1 MANAFTL
8 TADGTSRVLAVFNHA
23 GRAFDS
29 AVLDLCRD
37 DLGQCDFD
45 EVDEAD
51 SQGLIVVGPSGIG
64 NISALADLCLGLPG
78 TEFATSGVNRLTRD
92 GLKRHFRKATDGTS
106 VNLTIPRRSA
116 GFVTLT
122 FHEVR

>member
-51 SQGLIVVGPSGIG
+51 SQGLIVVGSEGSRAG
-64 NISALADLCLGLPG
+64 
-78 TEFATSGVNRLTRD
+78 RLTRD
-92 GLKRHFRKATDGTS
+92 GLKRHFRKAADGTS
-106 VNLTIPRRSA
+106 VNLTVPRRSA

>member
-8 TADGTSRVLAVFNHA
+8 TADGTSRVLAVFNHL

-37 DLGQCDFD
+37 DFGQCDFD

-51 SQGLIVVGPSGIG
+51 SQGLIVVGSDGSRTNRLTQQI
-64 NISALADLCLGLPG
+64 APG
-78 TEFATSGVNRLTRD
+78 QHTRQINVSPRQRLTRD
-92 GLKRHFRKATDGTS
+92 GLKRHFRNAPDGTS
-106 VNLTIPRRSA
+106 VNLTIPRQSA
-116 GFVTLT
+116 GFVTLM

>member
-51 SQGLIVVGPSGIG
+51 SQGLIVVGSEGSRSG
-64 NISALADLCLGLPG
+64 
-78 TEFATSGVNRLTRD
+78 RLTRD
-92 GLKRHFRKATDGTS
+92 GLKRHFRKAPDGTS
-106 VNLTIPRRSA
+106 VRLTIPRRSA

>member
-37 DLGQCDFD
+37 DLDQCDFD

-51 SQGLIVVGPSGIG
+51 SQGLIVLDREGSRI
-64 NISALADLCLGLPG
+64 
-78 TEFATSGVNRLTRD
+78 NRLTRD
-92 GLKRHFRKATDGTS
+92 GLKRHFRKAPDGTS

-122 FHEVR
+122 FHEVQ

>member
-29 AVLDLCRD
+29 AVLDLCQPTQPGEHVD
-37 DLGQCDFD
+37 WD

-51 SQGLIVVGPSGIG
+51 EQGLIVVGRDGSRT
-64 NISALADLCLGLPG
+64 D
-78 TEFATSGVNRLTRD
+78 RLTRD
-92 GLKRHFRKATDGTS
+92 GLRSLFRKAPDGTS

-116 GFVTLT
+116 GFVTVT

>member
-8 TADGTSRVLAVFNHA
+8 TADGTSRVLAVFNHL

-37 DLGQCDFD
+37 DFDQCDFD

-51 SQGLIVVGPSGIG
+51 SQGLIVLDRDGSR
-64 NISALADLCLGLPG
+64 AD
-78 TEFATSGVNRLTRD
+78 RLTRD
-92 GLKRHFRKATDGTS
+92 DLKRHFRKAVDGTS
-106 VNLTIPRRSA
+106 VRLTIPRQSA
-116 GFVTLT
+116 GAVTLT

>member
-8 TADGTSRVLAVFNHA
+8 TADGTSRVLAVFNDVQ
-23 GRAFDS
+23 RAFDS

-37 DLGQCDFD
+37 DFDQCDFD

-51 SQGLIVVGPSGIG
+51 DQGLIVLDSEGSRI
-64 NISALADLCLGLPG
+64 
-78 TEFATSGVNRLTRD
+78 NRLTRD
-92 GLKRHFRKATDGTS
+92 GLKRHFRKAPDGTS

>member
-8 TADGTSRVLAVFNHA
+8 TADGTSRVLAVFNNL

-37 DLGQCDFD
+37 DFDMCDFD

-51 SQGLIVVGPSGIG
+51 SQGLIVLGRDGSR
-64 NISALADLCLGLPG
+64 AD
-78 TEFATSGVNRLTRD
+78 RLTRD
-92 GLKRHFRKATDGTS
+92 GLRRHFRKAPDGTS
-106 VNLTIPRRSA
+106 VNLTIPRQSA

>member
-8 TADGTSRVLAVFNHA
+8 TADGTSRVLAVFNHL

-37 DLGQCDFD
+37 DFDQCDFD

-51 SQGLIVVGPSGIG
+51 NQGLIVLDREGSRI
-64 NISALADLCLGLPG
+64 
-78 TEFATSGVNRLTRD
+78 NRLTRD
-92 GLKRHFRKATDGTS
+92 GLKRHFRKAPDGTS
-106 VNLTIPRRSA
+106 VRLTIPRRSA

>member
-37 DLGQCDFD
+37 DFDQCDWD
-45 EVDEAD
+45 EVSEAD
-51 SQGLIVVGPSGIG
+51 EQGLIV
-64 NISALADLCLGLPG
+64 LGLPG
-78 TEFATSGVNRLTRD
+78 TAFETSPVNRLTRD
-92 GLKRHFRKATDGTS
+92 GLKRHFRKAPDGTS
-106 VNLTIPRRSA
+106 VRLTVPRRSA

>member
-8 TADGTSRVLAVFNHA
+8 TADGTSRVLAVFNHV

-29 AVLDLCRD
+29 AVLDLCRND
-37 DLGQCDFD
+37 FDQCDFD

-51 SQGLIVVGPSGIG
+51 SHGLIVLGRDGSHIG
-64 NISALADLCLGLPG
+64 
-78 TEFATSGVNRLTRD
+78 RLTRD
-92 GLKRHFRKATDGTS
+92 DLKRHFRIATDGTS
-106 VNLTIPRRSA
+106 VRLTIPRRSA
-116 GFVTLT
+116 GAVSLT

>member
-8 TADGTSRVLAVFNHA
+8 TADGTSRVLAVFNNL

-37 DLGQCDFD
+37 DFDMCDFD
-45 EVDEAD
+45 EDDEAD
-51 SQGLIVVGPSGIG
+51 SQGLIVLGRDGSR
-64 NISALADLCLGLPG
+64 AD
-78 TEFATSGVNRLTRD
+78 RLTRD
-92 GLKRHFRKATDGTS
+92 GLKRHFRKAPDGTS
-106 VNLTIPRRSA
+106 VNLTIPRQSA

>member
-8 TADGTSRVLAVFNHA
+8 TADGTSRVLAVFNNL

-37 DLGQCDFD
+37 DFDMCDFD
-45 EVDEAD
+45 EIDEAD
-51 SQGLIVVGPSGIG
+51 SQGLIV
-64 NISALADLCLGLPG
+64 LGRDG
-78 TEFATSGVNRLTRD
+78 SRDDSRLTRD
-92 GLKRHFRKATDGTS
+92 GLKRHFRKAPDGTS
-106 VNLTIPRRSA
+106 VNLTIPRQSA

>member
-8 TADGTSRVLAVFNHA
+8 TADGTSRVLAVFNHL

-37 DLGQCDFD
+37 DFGQCDFD

-51 SQGLIVVGPSGIG
+51 DQGLIVLDREGSRI
-64 NISALADLCLGLPG
+64 D
-78 TEFATSGVNRLTRD
+78 RLTRD
-92 GLKRHFRKATDGTS
+92 DLKRHFRKAPDGTS
-106 VNLTIPRRSA
+106 VRLTIPRRSA

-122 FHEVR
+122 FHEVQ

>member
-8 TADGTSRVLAVFNHA
+8 TADGTSRVLAVFNDA
-23 GRAFDS
+23 RRAFDS

-37 DLGQCDFD
+37 DFDQCDFD

-51 SQGLIVVGPSGIG
+51 SQGLIVLDREGSRI
-64 NISALADLCLGLPG
+64 
-78 TEFATSGVNRLTRD
+78 NRLTRD
-92 GLKRHFRKATDGTS
+92 GLKRHFRKASDGTS
-106 VNLTIPRRSA
+106 VRLTIPRQSA
-116 GFVTLT
+116 GAVTLT

>member
-8 TADGTSRVLAVFNHA
+8 TADGTSRVLAVFNNL

-37 DLGQCDFD
+37 DFDMCDFD

-51 SQGLIVVGPSGIG
+51 SQGLIVLGRDGSR
-64 NISALADLCLGLPG
+64 AD
-78 TEFATSGVNRLTRD
+78 RLTRD
-92 GLKRHFRKATDGTS
+92 GLKRHFRKAPDGTS
-106 VNLTIPRRSA
+106 VRLTIPRRSA

>member
-8 TADGTSRVLAVFNHA
+8 TADGTSRVLAVFNDVQ
-23 GRAFDS
+23 RAFDS

-37 DLGQCDFD
+37 DFDQCDFD

-51 SQGLIVVGPSGIG
+51 DQGLIVLDREGSRI
-64 NISALADLCLGLPG
+64 D
-78 TEFATSGVNRLTRD
+78 RLTRD
-92 GLKRHFRKATDGTS
+92 DLKRHFRKAPDGTS
-106 VNLTIPRRSA
+106 VRLTIPRRSA
-116 GFVTLT
+116 GAISLT

>member
-8 TADGTSRVLAVFNHA
+8 TADGTSRVLAVFNDA
-23 GRAFDS
+23 RRAFDS

-37 DLGQCDFD
+37 DFDQCDFD

-51 SQGLIVVGPSGIG
+51 NQGLIVLDREGSRI
-64 NISALADLCLGLPG
+64 
-78 TEFATSGVNRLTRD
+78 NRLTRD
-92 GLKRHFRKATDGTS
+92 GLKRHFRKASDGTS
-106 VNLTIPRRSA
+106 VRLTIPRRSA
-116 GFVTLT
+116 GAVTLT

>member
-8 TADGTSRVLAVFNHA
+8 TADGTSRVLAVFNHL

-37 DLGQCDFD
+37 DFGQCDFD

-51 SQGLIVVGPSGIG
+51 DQGLIVLDSEGSRI
-64 NISALADLCLGLPG
+64 
-78 TEFATSGVNRLTRD
+78 NRLTRD
-92 GLKRHFRKATDGTS
+92 DLKRHFRKAPDGTS
-106 VNLTIPRRSA
+106 VRLTIPRRSA

>member
-29 AVLDLCRD
+29 AVLDLCQPTQPGEHVD
-37 DLGQCDFD
+37 WD

-51 SQGLIVVGPSGIG
+51 EQGLIV
-64 NISALADLCLGLPG
+64 LGLPG
-78 TEFATSGVNRLTRD
+78 TAFETSRVNRLTRD
-92 GLKRHFRKATDGTS
+92 GLKRHFRKAPDGTS
-106 VNLTIPRRSA
+106 VNLTVPRRSA

>member
-37 DLGQCDFD
+37 DFDQCDFD

-51 SQGLIVVGPSGIG
+51 SQGLIV
-64 NISALADLCLGLPG
+64 LGRDG
-78 TEFATSGVNRLTRD
+78 SRAGRLTSD
-92 GLKRHFRKATDGTS
+92 GLKRHFRKAPDGTS
-106 VNLTIPRRSA
+106 VRLTIPRRSA
-116 GFVTLT
+116 GAVSLT

>member
-8 TADGTSRVLAVFNHA
+8 TADGTSRVLAVFNDA
-23 GRAFDS
+23 RRAFDS

-37 DLGQCDFD
+37 DFDQCDFD

-51 SQGLIVVGPSGIG
+51 DQGLIVLDREGSRI
-64 NISALADLCLGLPG
+64 D
-78 TEFATSGVNRLTRD
+78 RLTRD
-92 GLKRHFRKATDGTS
+92 DLKRHFRKAPDGTS
-106 VNLTIPRRSA
+106 VRLTIPRRSA
-116 GFVTLT
+116 GAISLT

>member
-8 TADGTSRVLAVFNHA
+8 TADGTSRVLAVFNHL

-37 DLGQCDFD
+37 DFGQCDFD

-51 SQGLIVVGPSGIG
+51 EQGLIV
-64 NISALADLCLGLPG
+64 LGRDG
-78 TEFATSGVNRLTRD
+78 SRAARLTRD
-92 GLKRHFRKATDGTS
+92 GLKRHFRKAPDGTS
-106 VNLTIPRRSA
+106 VNLTVPRRSA

>member
-1 MANAFTL
+1 MANAYTL
-8 TADGTSRVLAVFNHA
+8 TADGTSRVLAVFNHL

-37 DLGQCDFD
+37 DFDQCDFD

-51 SQGLIVVGPSGIG
+51 SQGLIV
-64 NISALADLCLGLPG
+64 LGRDG
-78 TEFATSGVNRLTRD
+78 SRTDRLTRD
-92 GLKRHFRKATDGTS
+92 GLKRHFRKAPDGTS
-106 VNLTIPRRSA
+106 VRLTIPRQSA

>member
-8 TADGTSRVLAVFNHA
+8 TADGTSRVLAVFNNL

-37 DLGQCDFD
+37 DFDMCDFD

-51 SQGLIVVGPSGIG
+51 SHGLIVLGRDGSR
-64 NISALADLCLGLPG
+64 AD
-78 TEFATSGVNRLTRD
+78 RLTRD
-92 GLKRHFRKATDGTS
+92 GLKRHFRKAPDGTS
-106 VNLTIPRRSA
+106 VNLTIPRQSA

>member
-8 TADGTSRVLAVFNHA
+8 TADGTSRVLAVFNHL

-37 DLGQCDFD
+37 DFDQCDFD

-51 SQGLIVVGPSGIG
+51 SQGLIVLDSEGSHVG
-64 NISALADLCLGLPG
+64 
-78 TEFATSGVNRLTRD
+78 RLTRD
-92 GLKRHFRKATDGTS
+92 DLKRHFRTAADGTS
-106 VNLTIPRRSA
+106 VRLTIPRRSA
-116 GFVTLT
+116 GAVSLT

>member
-29 AVLDLCRD
+29 AALALCRD
-37 DLGQCDFD
+37 DFDQCDWD

-51 SQGLIVVGPSGIG
+51 EQGLVVLDREGSR
-64 NISALADLCLGLPG
+64 AA
-78 TEFATSGVNRLTRD
+78 RLTRD
-92 GLKRHFRKATDGTS
+92 GLKRHFRKAPDGSS

>member
-37 DLGQCDFD
+37 DFGQCDFD
-45 EVDEAD
+45 EVSEAD
-51 SQGLIVVGPSGIG
+51 ERGLIV
-64 NISALADLCLGLPG
+64 LGLPG
-78 TEFATSGVNRLTRD
+78 TAFETSRVDRLTRD
-92 GLKRHFRKATDGTS
+92 GLRRHFRKAPDGTS
-106 VNLTIPRRSA
+106 VNLTVPRRSA

>member
-8 TADGTSRVLAVFNHA
+8 TADGTSRVLAVFNHV

-37 DLGQCDFD
+37 DFDQCDFD

-51 SQGLIVVGPSGIG
+51 NQGLIV
-64 NISALADLCLGLPG
+64 LGRDG
-78 TEFATSGVNRLTRD
+78 SRSDRLTRD
-92 GLKRHFRKATDGTS
+92 DLKRHFRKATDGTS
-106 VNLTIPRRSA
+106 VNLTIPRQSA

-122 FHEVR
+122 YHEVR

>member
-8 TADGTSRVLAVFNHA
+8 TADGTSRVLAVFNHL

-37 DLGQCDFD
+37 DFDQCDFD

-51 SQGLIVVGPSGIG
+51 SQGLIVLDRDGSR
-64 NISALADLCLGLPG
+64 AD
-78 TEFATSGVNRLTRD
+78 RLTRD
-92 GLKRHFRKATDGTS
+92 DLKRHFRKATDGTS
-106 VNLTIPRRSA
+106 VRLTIPRQSA
-116 GFVTLT
+116 GAVTLT
-122 FHEVR
+122 VHEVR

>member
-51 SQGLIVVGPSGIG
+51 DQGLIVLDREGSRA
-64 NISALADLCLGLPG
+64 S
-78 TEFATSGVNRLTRD
+78 RLTRD
-92 GLKRHFRKATDGTS
+92 GLKHHFRKATDGTS
-106 VNLTIPRRSA
+106 VNLTVPRRSA

>member
-8 TADGTSRVLAVFNHA
+8 TADGTSRVLAVFNNL

-37 DLGQCDFD
+37 DFDQCDFD

-51 SQGLIVVGPSGIG
+51 DQGLIVLDREGSLI
-64 NISALADLCLGLPG
+64 D
-78 TEFATSGVNRLTRD
+78 RLTRD
-92 GLKRHFRKATDGTS
+92 DLKRHFRKAPDGTS
-106 VNLTIPRRSA
+106 VRLTIPRRSA
-116 GFVTLT
+116 GAISLT

>member
-8 TADGTSRVLAVFNHA
+8 TADGTSRVLAVFNHL

-29 AVLDLCRD
+29 AVLGLCRD
-37 DLGQCDFD
+37 DFDQCDFD

-51 SQGLIVVGPSGIG
+51 NQGLIV
-64 NISALADLCLGLPG
+64 LGRDG
-78 TEFATSGVNRLTRD
+78 SRSDRLTRD
-92 GLKRHFRKATDGTS
+92 DLKRHFRKATDGTS
-106 VNLTIPRRSA
+106 VNLTIPRQSA

-122 FHEVR
+122 YHEVR

>member
-8 TADGTSRVLAVFNHA
+8 TADGTSRVLAVFNHL

-37 DLGQCDFD
+37 DFGQCDFD

-51 SQGLIVVGPSGIG
+51 DQGLIV
-64 NISALADLCLGLPG
+64 LGLPG
-78 TEFATSGVNRLTRD
+78 TAFEASPVDRLTRD
-92 GLKRHFRKATDGTS
+92 GLKRHFRKAPDGTS
-106 VNLTIPRRSA
+106 VRLTIPRRSA

-122 FHEVR
+122 FHEVQ

>member
-37 DLGQCDFD
+37 DFGQCDFD

-51 SQGLIVVGPSGIG
+51 ERGLIV
-64 NISALADLCLGLPG
+64 LGLPG
-78 TEFATSGVNRLTRD
+78 TAFETSRVDRLTRD
-92 GLKRHFRKATDGTS
+92 GLRRHFRKAPDGTS
-106 VNLTIPRRSA
+106 VNLTVPRRSA

>member
-8 TADGTSRVLAVFNHA
+8 TADGTSRVLAVFNNL

-37 DLGQCDFD
+37 DFDMCDFD

-51 SQGLIVVGPSGIG
+51 SQGLIVLGRDGSR
-64 NISALADLCLGLPG
+64 AD
-78 TEFATSGVNRLTRD
+78 RLTRD
-92 GLKRHFRKATDGTS
+92 GLKRHFRKAPDGTS
-106 VNLTIPRRSA
+106 VNLTIPRQSA

>member
-8 TADGTSRVLAVFNHA
+8 TADGTSRVLAVFNHL

-37 DLGQCDFD
+37 DFDQCDFD

-51 SQGLIVVGPSGIG
+51 DQGLIVLDREGSRI
-64 NISALADLCLGLPG
+64 D
-78 TEFATSGVNRLTRD
+78 RLTRD
-92 GLKRHFRKATDGTS
+92 DLKRHFRKAPDGTS
-106 VNLTIPRRSA
+106 VRLTVPRRSA

>member
-8 TADGTSRVLAVFNHA
+8 TADGTSRVLAVFNNL

-37 DLGQCDFD
+37 DFDMCDFD

-51 SQGLIVVGPSGIG
+51 SQGLIVLGRDGSR
-64 NISALADLCLGLPG
+64 AD
-78 TEFATSGVNRLTRD
+78 RLTRD
-92 GLKRHFRKATDGTS
+92 GLKRHFRKAPDGTS
-106 VNLTIPRRSA
+106 VNLTIPRQSA

-122 FHEVR
+122 FHQVR

>member
-8 TADGTSRVLAVFNHA
+8 TADGTSRVLAVFNNL

-37 DLGQCDFD
+37 DFDMCDFD

-51 SQGLIVVGPSGIG
+51 SQGLIVLGRDGSR
-64 NISALADLCLGLPG
+64 AD
-78 TEFATSGVNRLTRD
+78 RLTRD
-92 GLKRHFRKATDGTS
+92 GLKRHFRKAPDGTS